1 MPIIR
6 YFVFVG
12 SVLVA
17 LLFAIDRYLPTP
29 PETGQ
34 ASDPDKTIIRIRSA
48 RSLPEKIVFDTRP
61 QTAAPALANVDPV
74 PDAVERPSSDVLAAM
89 AAATMPAASTKK
101 ETPVRKRAENRLRKK
116 PAAKPSTITS
126 DRRLASERHD
136 FFAGSWW

>member
-48 RSLPEKIVFDTRP
+48 RSFPEKIVFDTRP

-89 AAATMPAASTKK
+89 ASAPAPAATKREA
-101 ETPVRKRAENRLRKK
+101 PVRKRVEGRLRKRPANK
-116 PAAKPSTITS
+116 PPTITA
-126 DRRLASERHD
+126 DRRVASERHD
-136 FFAGSWW
+136 FFAGSW